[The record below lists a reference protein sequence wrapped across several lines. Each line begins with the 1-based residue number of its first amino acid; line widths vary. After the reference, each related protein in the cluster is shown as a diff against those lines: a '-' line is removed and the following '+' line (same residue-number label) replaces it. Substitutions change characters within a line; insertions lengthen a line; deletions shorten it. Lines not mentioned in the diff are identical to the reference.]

1 MTNKMTQT
9 KEQEYVIRA
18 GTKKG
23 GATKLVYE
31 YSKVRDMLVFSTTTL
46 RPTMYESES
55 KALIALQVMKVRFPE
70 LRFEVVVMEEAKW
83 H

>member
-1 MTNKMTQT
+1 MTQT
-9 KEQEYVIRA
+9 KEREYVIRA

-31 YSKVRDMLVFSTTTL
+31 YSKVRDMLVFSTTAL
-46 RPTMYESES
+46 RPTIYESKA
-55 KALIALQVMKVRFPE
+55 KALIALQEMQVRFPV
-70 LRFEVVVMEEAKW
+70 LQFEVVGMEEAKW